1 MAVKTITIDM
11 EAYEILKSLKE
22 EGDSFSKVIKKNLKK
37 RKTMEDLKRA
47 IKENPIPEEV
57 LDAIEEGMKDFR
69 KSPMREVEF

>member
-37 RKTMEDLKRA
+37 RKTMEDLK
-47 IKENPIPEEV
+47 K
-57 LDAIEEGMKDFR
+57 AIEENPLPMELINALEEAYKDSR
-69 KSPMREVEF
+69 KDLPREVRF